1 MILVTGAAGFI
12 GSNIVSSLNKKG
24 FHNIIICDWLD
35 HVSKRNNLN
44 KLIYDNIISP
54 ENIFKYLNKNDNIE
68 LVIHMGANSSTTE
81 TNFRLIYNFNTRFS
95 RNLWKWCTQN
105 KVRFIYASSAAT
117 YGDGSKGFD
126 DSENKIYQP
135 LNIYGLSKYL
145 FDRYAIKQAKK
156 YLCPPQW
163 VGLKFFNV
171 YGPNEYHK
179 GSMQSVIKHSL
190 DQYNKT
196 GIVKLFKSYNDKF
209 KNGQQTRD
217 FIYVDDCVSLIN
229 WFLENKNISGI
240 FNCGTGIERSF
251 EDLVTSMFKA
261 INVPPKIKYIEMPEN
276 IKHQYQYYTRA
287 NMKKV
292 IDKGYKI
299 KALTLEEGVYD
310 YVTNYLLSNDK
321 YK

>member
-35 HVSKRNNLN
+35 HISKRNNLN

-179 GSMQSVIKHSL
+179 GSMQSVVKHSL

>member
-35 HVSKRNNLN
+35 HISKRNNLN

>member
-35 HVSKRNNLN
+35 HISKRNNLN

-126 DSENKIYQP
+126 DSENKIYEP
-135 LNIYGLSKYL
+135 LNVYGLSKYL
-145 FDRYAIKQAKK
+145 FDRYAIKQAKR

>member
-12 GSNIVSSLNKKG
+12 GSNIVSSLNKRG
-24 FHNIIICDWLD
+24 YHNIIICDWLD
-35 HVSKRNNLN
+35 HISKKNNLN

-54 ENIFKYLNKNDNIE
+54 EDIFKYLNKNNNIE

-81 TNFRLIYNFNTRFS
+81 TNFRLIYNINTRFS

-126 DSENKIYQP
+126 DSENKIYEP

-163 VGLKFFNV
+163 IGLKFFNV

-179 GSMQSVIKHSL
+179 GSMQSVVKHSL